1 MERLF
6 DVLWCPGFIVLAVL
20 LVYVIEKLDDRRE
33 D

>member
-6 DVLWCPGFIVLAVL
+6 NVLWCPGFIVLAVL

>member
-6 DVLWCPGFIVLAVL
+6 DVLWCPGFIVLAVF
-20 LVYVIEKLDDRRE
+20 LVYVIEKLDGDRE